1 MKKTTDG
8 FMPFDETP
16 TYTQDDAAGLSFHK
30 VLAEGVVPH
39 VDMGLV
45 TAVGPTHKRPGVH
58 EGFDQCYLVFR
69 GTGTV
74 HLAGRRFRIE
84 RPGIVVIPR
93 GTEHSMEVDA
103 GQTMQ
108 YVYVN
113 HKTGA

>member
-1 MKKTTDG
+1 MPDAKAC
-8 FMPFDETP
+8 FVPFDEAP
-16 TYTQDDAAGLSFHK
+16 AYAQEDAAGLSFRK
-30 VLAEGVVPH
+30 VLPEGVVPH

-58 EGFDQCYLVFR
+58 KEFDQCYLVFR

-74 HLAGRRFRIE
+74 HLAGRRCRID
-84 RPGIVVIPR
+84 RPGIVVIPH

-113 HKTGA
+113 HKVGV